1 MEVLDLIFISF
12 YHKKTHLISLHVRK
26 GASWSIGFPCNL
38 VLWELGS
45 VDLVPVSSWKLVL
58 TLLDFIWA
66 FLNLD
71 FADQRNNVISW
82 FFCYFTFLLFF
93 PVLILDMK
101 LSTYDHFLRWRTEGI
116 SPAFI
121 FFFWAQ
127 VSTCTSNPSPFHQP
141 CSRPLV
147 ASVKRRCLTTWPQVN
162 CRVFLLVMLRKFC
175 WISFWS
181 LLKKWFFLRYLF
193 KSENLPLGTEGFIFI
208 LKSWTCTLSLCG
220 FPSIFEVK
228 KLMAM
233 PFKKKKKR
241 KRC

>member
-121 FFFWAQ
+121 FFF
-127 VSTCTSNPSPFHQP
+127 
-141 CSRPLV
+141 
-147 ASVKRRCLTTWPQVN
+147 
-162 CRVFLLVMLRKFC
+162 
-175 WISFWS
+175 
-181 LLKKWFFLRYLF
+181 
-193 KSENLPLGTEGFIFI
+193 LGTGNYLHIQPKSLPSTLQSTPGCFCEKEVPHHLATSELSCFSFSHAKEILLDFI
-208 LKSWTCTLSLCG
+208 LIFVEKVVLSSV
-220 FPSIFEVK
+220 FI
-228 KLMAM
+228 
-233 PFKKKKKR
+233 
-241 KRC
+241 